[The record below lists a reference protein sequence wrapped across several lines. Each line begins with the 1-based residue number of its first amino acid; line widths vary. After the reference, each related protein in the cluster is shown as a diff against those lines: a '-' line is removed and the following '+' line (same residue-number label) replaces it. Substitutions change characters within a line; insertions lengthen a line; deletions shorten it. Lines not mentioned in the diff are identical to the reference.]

1 MSACS
6 SSTHTSSFHAQTEER
21 TGLPPAPGG
30 IPDLGY
36 RLYTTAYTSDFQP
49 APVGVELQFPRHRP
63 RYGMLSKSTWNE
75 ASYSFGGGPGG
86 LLAAARGAGAA
97 LKAFDTTHG
106 GREMS
111 KAEIAAQ
118 FQTTAREA
126 AEGGV
131 FVSSQAMAVAA
142 KTSAT
147 LARSIHAMP
156 AGGAPSV
163 TITDGGKRITGV
175 SGEIVRES
183 ADARYDSR
191 AQRAWTGVPDV
202 GLLHG
207 MGKAVRVD
215 LKHSRACARSAR
227 APALFSPPPTHARS
241 S

>member
-1 MSACS
+1 
-6 SSTHTSSFHAQTEER
+6 
-21 TGLPPAPGG
+21 
-30 IPDLGY
+30 
-36 RLYTTAYTSDFQP
+36 
-49 APVGVELQFPRHRP
+49 
-63 RYGMLSKSTWNE
+63 MLSKSTWNE

-97 LKAFDTTHG
+97 RKAFDTTHG
-106 GREMS
+106 GRDMT

-142 KTSAT
+142 KTTAT
-147 LARSIHAMP
+147 LSRSIHAMP

-163 TITDGGKRITGV
+163 TATDGGKRITGV

-207 MGKAVRVD
+207 MGKAVSVEF
-215 LKHSRACARSAR
+215 CARVVFANIY
-227 APALFSPPPTHARS
+227 
-241 S
+241 